1 MAGPRSP
8 ETLQAILLDHSARAP
23 EQLYVRCV
31 LPGGRDERVT
41 YRRLIERGS
50 QLAAAAADL
59 GARPGD
65 VVIVVLPHSADL
77 FCAFFGAILG
87 GQVPAILSVPSFKL
101 DAAYY
106 RREIEGLLRRIG
118 AAALVTDA
126 ETAARLEVQGD
137 SIGGSRVLLADRLA
151 AASVPVPSP
160 EAGAEDVVLLQ
171 HSSGS
176 TGLKKGVA
184 LSNRAI
190 LDQVRA
196 YRDEVGFAEGDRIAS
211 WLPLYHDMGLIACT
225 VIPALAGVPVSAL
238 GPLHWVTS
246 PASLLKLIHE
256 DRCTLAWMPNFAYEF
271 LATRVRKSQIGDVR
285 LDTMRAWI
293 NCSEPTFAVS
303 HRRFF
308 ERFAPLGVR
317 AETLWTC
324 YAAAETTFAISQSS
338 AAFPARVERLE
349 RERFLAGGEAVATT
363 DPATP
368 AIELLSGGRL
378 LAGTSVRIVDDAGND
393 LPERRVGE
401 IAIRSGSLFSGY
413 MKDPESTA
421 KALRDGWYLSGDLG
435 FVADGHLFITGRKK
449 DLIIIAGRNYYPQDI
464 ERIVSDVEGIYP
476 GRVVALG
483 VDDPALGTQRLV
495 VLAEVA
501 DTARADSPELAGAVR
516 AAVSA
521 HLDCAIDELRLLP
534 HMSLLKTSSGKIARA
549 PNLARFIGTGG
560 TAPATS

>member
-1 MAGPRSP
+1 
-8 ETLQAILLDHSARAP
+8 
-23 EQLYVRCV
+23 VF
-31 LPGGRDERVT
+31 PGDREARVT
-41 YRRLIERGS
+41 YGTLVERGS
-50 QLAAAAADL
+50 QLAAAAAAL
-59 GARPGD
+59 GTRRGD

-77 FCAFFGAILG
+77 FCAFFGAIIG

-106 RREIEGLLRRIG
+106 RREIEGLLGRIE
-118 AAALVTDA
+118 ATVLVTDA
-126 ETAARLEVQGD
+126 ETAARLEIQGD
-137 SIGGSRVLLADRLA
+137 TIGRSRVLLADRLA
-151 AASVPVPSP
+151 PAAVPLPAP
-160 EAGAEDVVLLQ
+160 EARAEDVVLLQ

-196 YRDEVGFAEGDRIAS
+196 YRDEIGFAESDRIAS

-225 VIPALAGVPVSAL
+225 VIPALTGVPVSAL

-256 DRCTLAWMPNFAYEF
+256 DQCTLAWMPNFAYEF

-308 ERFAPLGVR
+308 ERFAALGVR
-317 AETLWTC
+317 PETLWTC

-338 AAFPARVERLE
+338 AEFPARVERLE
-349 RERFLAGGEAVATT
+349 RERFLAHGEAVVAT
-363 DPATP
+363 DAATP

-378 LAGTSVRIVDDAGND
+378 LAGTTVRIVDDAGND

-464 ERIVSDVEGIYP
+464 ERIVSDVRGIYP

-483 VDDPALGTQRLV
+483 ADDPALGTQRLV

-501 DTARADSPELAGAVR
+501 DPALTDSPELAGAVR

-521 HLDCAIDELRLLP
+521 HLDCAIDDLRLLP

-549 PNLARFIGTGG
+549 PNLARFIGTGAAAR
-560 TAPATS
+560 T

>member
-1 MAGPRSP
+1 MAGPGSRD
-8 ETLQAILLDHSARAP
+8 TLQRILLDHYARTP
-23 EQLYVRCV
+23 ERLYVRCV
-31 LPGGRDERVT
+31 LPGGREERVT
-41 YRRLIERGS
+41 YRTLVERGS
-50 QLAAAAADL
+50 QLAGAVAAL

-106 RREIEGLLRRIG
+106 RREIEGLLTRIE

-126 ETAARLEVQGD
+126 ETAARLEVRGD
-137 SIGGSRVLLADRLA
+137 TIGPSRVLLADRLA
-151 AASVPVPSP
+151 PAPVPVPSP
-160 EAGAEDVVLLQ
+160 EARSEDVVLLQ

-190 LDQVRA
+190 LDQVTA
-196 YRDEVGFAEGDRIAS
+196 YRDEIALSADDRIAS

-225 VIPALAGVPVSAL
+225 VIPALTGVPVSAL

-256 DRCTLAWMPNFAYEF
+256 DRCTLAWMPNFAYDF
-271 LATRVRKSQIGDVR
+271 LATRVRKSQLGDAR

-293 NCSEPTFAVS
+293 NCSEPTFAQS
-303 HRRFF
+303 HRRFL

-349 RERFLAGGEAVATT
+349 RERFLAGGEANPTT
-363 DPATP
+363 DAGTP

-378 LAGTSVRIVDDAGND
+378 LPGTTVLIVDDAGNE
-393 LPERRVGE
+393 LGERRVGE

-421 KALRDGWYLSGDLG
+421 RALQGGWYLSGDLG

-464 ERIVSDVEGIYP
+464 ERIVSDVPGIYP

-483 VDDPALGTQRLV
+483 VDDPALGTQRLA

-501 DTARADSPELAGAVR
+501 DPALADSPELAGAVR

-521 HLDCAIDELRLLP
+521 HLDCAIDDLRLLP

-549 PNLARFIGTGG
+549 PNYARFIAGG
-560 TAPATS
+560 TTPAAS

>member
-1 MAGPRSP
+1 MAGPGSRD
-8 ETLQAILLDHSARAP
+8 TLQRILLDHYARDP
-23 EQLYVRCV
+23 ERLYVRCV

-41 YRRLIERGS
+41 YRGLAERGS
-50 QLAAAAADL
+50 QLAGVMADL
-59 GARPGD
+59 GARPAD

-106 RREIEGLLRRIG
+106 RHEIEGLLARIE
-118 AAALVTDA
+118 AAVLVTDT
-126 ETAARLEVQGD
+126 ETAARLEVEGD
-137 SIGGSRVLLADRLA
+137 TIGRARVLLADRLA
-151 AASVPVPSP
+151 PASAPIPEPSARP
-160 EAGAEDVVLLQ
+160 EDVVLLQ

-190 LDQVRA
+190 LDQVNA
-196 YRDEVGFAEGDRIAS
+196 YRDAIALDPADRIAS

-246 PASLLKLIHE
+246 PASLLRLIHE

-271 LATRVRKSQIGDVR
+271 LATRVRKSQIGDAR
-285 LDTMRAWI
+285 LDSMRAWI
-293 NCSEPTFAVS
+293 NCSEPTFAQS
-303 HRRFF
+303 HRRFL

-324 YAAAETTFAISQSS
+324 YAAAETTFAISQST
-338 AAFPARVERLE
+338 AAFPARVERLD
-349 RERFLAGGEAVATT
+349 RERFLAGGEAVPTGDA
-363 DPATP
+363 ATP
-368 AIELLSGGRL
+368 AMELLSGGRL
-378 LAGTSVRIVDDAGND
+378 LAGTSVRIVDEAGNE
-393 LPERRVGE
+393 LGERRVGE

-413 MKDPESTA
+413 LKDPESTA
-421 KALRDGWYLSGDLG
+421 RALRDGWYLSGDLG
-435 FVADGHLFITGRKK
+435 FIADGHLFITGRKK

-464 ERIVSDVEGIYP
+464 ERIVSDVEGIYT

-501 DTARADSPELAGAVR
+501 DPALVDSPELAGEVR

-521 HLDCAIDELRLLP
+521 HLDCAIDDLRLLP

-549 PNLARFIGTGG
+549 PNLARFVGSGA
-560 TAPATS
+560 TAPASS

>member
-1 MAGPRSP
+1 MAGPRSRD
-8 ETLQAILLDHSARAP
+8 TLQAILLDHYARVP

-31 LPGGRDERVT
+31 QPGGRDERVT

-50 QLAAAAADL
+50 QLAAATAAL

-65 VVIVVLPHSADL
+65 VVIVVLPHSPDL

-106 RREIEGLLRRIG
+106 RREIEGLLRRIE
-118 AAALVTDA
+118 AAVLVTDA

-137 SIGGSRVLLADRLA
+137 SIGGSRVLLADRLPA
-151 AASVPVPSP
+151 AAAPIPSP
-160 EAGAEDVVLLQ
+160 TARSEDVVLLQ

-190 LDQVRA
+190 LDQVNA
-196 YRDEVGFAEGDRIAS
+196 YREEIALSDEDRIAS

-225 VIPALAGVPVSAL
+225 IVPALTAVPVSAL

-256 DRCTLAWMPNFAYEF
+256 DRCTLAWMPNFAYDF
-271 LATRVRKSQIGDVR
+271 LATRVRKSQIGDAR

-293 NCSEPTFAVS
+293 NCSEPTFAQS

-308 ERFAPLGVR
+308 ERFAALGVR
-317 AETLWTC
+317 ADTLWTC

-338 AAFPARVERLE
+338 TAFPARVERLE
-349 RERFLAGGEAVATT
+349 RERFLAGGEAVPTA

-378 LAGTSVRIVDDAGND
+378 LPGTTVRIVDEAGTD

-464 ERIVSDVEGIYP
+464 ERIVSEVEGIYA

-483 VDDPALGTQRLV
+483 VDDPSLGTQRLV

-501 DTARADSPELAGAVR
+501 DPALADSPELAGAVR

-560 TAPATS
+560 AAPATS